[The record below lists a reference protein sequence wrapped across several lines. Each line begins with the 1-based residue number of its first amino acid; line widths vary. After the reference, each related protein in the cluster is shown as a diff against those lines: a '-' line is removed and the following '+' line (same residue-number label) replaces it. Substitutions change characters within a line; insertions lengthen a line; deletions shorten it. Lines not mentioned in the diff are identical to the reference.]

1 MERRT
6 FIGAAAALALPG
18 TAAGQGQFPTRPLR
32 MIVPFAPGG
41 SSDVMARLVADHMG
55 RTLGQAVAVENRGGA
70 GGNIGAEAVA
80 RAAAD
85 GYTLGTGSVSILSIN
100 KFLYARLPFDPDKD
114 FAFIGLVGV
123 LPNILIAHPSVPATD
138 LASLIAHVKANP
150 GKLSYASTGSGTSQH
165 LAMEM
170 LKTAAGLDIP
180 AVTYRGSG
188 QAIPDLVAG
197 RVELMVDTMV
207 TGAQLAREGKV
218 RAIAVTTMEPSHLAP
233 DLPRVSQTIPGFDA
247 GSWLGII
254 GPAGIPA
261 PIAARLEAAVAA
273 AVNDPAVAQRLRDLG
288 VTPTPLVG
296 DAFARFVAAES
307 AKWGPV
313 VRASGAK
320 VE

>member
-1 MERRT
+1 MQRRT
-6 FIGAAAALALPG
+6 LLGAAAAIALPG
-18 TAAGQGQFPTRPLR
+18 AASAQGQFPTRPLR

-123 LPNILIAHPSVPATD
+123 LPNILLAHPSVPATD
-138 LASLIAHVKANP
+138 LASLIAYVNANP

-218 RAIAVTTMEPSHLAP
+218 RAIAVTTLEPSHLAP
-233 DLPRVSQTIPGFDA
+233 ELPRVSETIPGFDA

-261 PIAARLEAAVAA
+261 PVAARLEAAVAA

-296 DAFARFVAAES
+296 EGFARFVAAES

>member
-1 MERRT
+1 MDRRT
-6 FIGAAAALALPG
+6 FIGATAALTLPC
-18 TAAGQGQFPTRPLR
+18 AASAQAQFPTRPLR

-55 RTLGQAVAVENRGGA
+55 RTLGQTVAVDNRGGA

-80 RAAAD
+80 RAAPD

-100 KFLYARLPFDPDKD
+100 KHLYARLPFDPDKD

-123 LPNILIAHPSVPATD
+123 LPNILVAHPSVPATD
-138 LASLIAHVKANP
+138 LASLIAYVKANP

-218 RAIAVTTMEPSHLAP
+218 RAIAVTTVEPSHLAP
-233 DLPRVSQTIPGFDA
+233 ELPRVSQTIPGFDA

-254 GPAGIPA
+254 GPAGLPA
-261 PIAARLEAAVAA
+261 PVAARLEAAVAA

-296 DAFARFVAAES
+296 EAFARFVATES

>member
-1 MERRT
+1 MERRI
-6 FIGAAAALALPG
+6 FIGAMGAIVLPG
-18 TAAGQGQFPTRPLR
+18 AASAQAQFPTRPLR

-123 LPNILIAHPSVPATD
+123 LPNILVAHPSVPATD
-138 LASLIAHVKANP
+138 LASLIAYVKANP

-218 RAIAVTTMEPSHLAP
+218 RAIAVTTLEPSHLAP
-233 DLPRVSQTIPGFDA
+233 ELPRVSQTIPGFDA

-261 PIAARLEAAVAA
+261 PVAARLEAAVAA
-273 AVNDPAVAQRLRDLG
+273 AVNDPVVAQRLRDLG

-296 DAFARFVAAES
+296 EAFARFAAAES

-313 VRASGAK
+313 VRASGAT

>member
-1 MERRT
+1 MHRRI
-6 FIGAAAALALPG
+6 FLGAAGVAFALP
-18 TAAGQGQFPTRPLR
+18 AGAQADFPSRPLR
-32 MIVPFAPGG
+32 LIVPFAPGG
-41 SSDVMARLVADHMG
+41 SSDVMARLVAGHMG
-55 RTLGQAVAVENRGGA
+55 NTLGQSIVVENRGGA

-80 RAAAD
+80 RAAPD
-85 GYTLGTGSVSILSIN
+85 GYTIGTGSVSILSIN
-100 KFLYARLPFDPDKD
+100 KHLYARLPFDPDKD
-114 FAFIGLVGV
+114 FTPIGLVGV
-123 LPNILIAHPSVPATD
+123 LPNILIAHPSVPVTD
-138 LASLIAHVKANP
+138 LASLIAYVRANP

-207 TGAQLAREGKV
+207 TGAQLAREGQV
-218 RAIAVTTMEPSHLAP
+218 RAIAVTTEAPSHLAP
-233 DLPRVSQTIPGFDA
+233 DMPRVSQTIPGFDA

-254 GPAGIPA
+254 APAGVPA
-261 PIAARLEAAVAA
+261 PVARKLEAAVEA
-273 AVNDPAVAQRLRDLG
+273 AVKDPTVAQRLRDLG

-296 DAFARFVAAES
+296 EAFARFVAAES

-313 VRASGAK
+313 VRASGAR